1 MRITVTRTGGFAG
14 LTATWTVLVDEQPD
28 PDSWRELVESLPWTH
43 RPRTAP
49 QPDRYVYRI
58 QCSTRRVTLPEHA
71 LDGPWRELVDR
82 VRERAAARS

>member
-1 MRITVTRTGGFAG
+1 MTRTGGFAG

-28 PDSWRELVESLPWTH
+28 SDEWTRLVAALPLA
-43 RPRTAP
+43 PGNKPAP

-58 QCSTRRVTLPEHA
+58 QVARRQVTLPEQA

-82 VRERAAARS
+82 VQERAAD